1 MKTAQGKLALLAFC
15 LLMAALLFLPMRAGQ
30 EDSLWIAPGAL
41 KMSVGGSYQISC
53 ALSSDDMNQ
62 RLRFYSEDSRVATI
76 QADGTVLA
84 LAPGE
89 TVIRAEASGGATAEL
104 KVTVDGVPMRELK
117 LNASELHID
126 KGQISGLKASYNA
139 DASDTRLQWVSADE
153 SIAKV
158 DAAGRIEGVGGGTT
172 WVSVVAPNGL
182 SASAQVFVEVEGT
195 AVHISPND
203 LTLGVG
209 ASVPLKVSYL
219 PLDCTDSVQRWAS
232 SNPEV
237 LTVDENGV
245 LHANGV
251 GTAYVSVLTKDRL
264 TAGMEVTVEP
274 APKDLQLDPSRATI
288 ERGDTLQMQVMFLEE
303 DGSVDSQSDHLV
315 VWASSDASVA
325 TVDAQGCVTALRSGS
340 TKISATA
347 DGITA
352 TCRLQVQVTIQEIL
366 LDHDEVYLLKEETGA
381 PIQLNWVIS
390 PVDVDDPTVH
400 FASDN
405 EQVAQVTKD
414 GLVTMTGGY
423 GTAVITASSARGAS
437 ASFVVNV
444 VTQLPEAEPEPTQE
458 AAQGVYAD
466 YNAEDDGTGDEITGS
481 DALLED
487 DGFSESDLYE
497 DNIYGETP
505 PPGVTV
511 VG

>member
-30 EDSLWIAPGAL
+30 EDSLRIIPGAL

-84 LAPGE
+84 LASGE

-104 KVTVDGVPMRELK
+104 RVTVDGVPMRELK

-139 DASDTRLQWVSADE
+139 DASDTRLKWVSADE
-153 SIAKV
+153 TIATV
-158 DAAGRIEGVGGGTT
+158 DAAGRIEGVGGGVTY
-172 WVSVVAPNGL
+172 VSVVAPNGL

-237 LTVDENGV
+237 LTVDENSV

-251 GTAYVSVLTKDRL
+251 GTAYVTVLTKGRL
-264 TAGMEVTVEP
+264 TAGMEVKVEP
-274 APKDLQLDPSRATI
+274 APKDLQLDPTRATI
-288 ERGDTLQMQVMFLEE
+288 ERGDTLEMQVMFLAE
-303 DGSVDSQSDHLV
+303 DGSVDAQSDHLV
-315 VWASSDASVA
+315 VWKSEDPSVA
-325 TVDAQGCVTALRSGS
+325 TVDQNGCVTARKSGS
-340 TKISATA
+340 TRISATA

-366 LDHDEVYLLKEETGA
+366 LDHDEVYLLKEDTA
-381 PIQLNWVIS
+381 TPIQLKWVIS
-390 PVDVDDPTVH
+390 PVDVDDPTVR
-400 FASDN
+400 FESDN

-414 GLVTMTGGY
+414 GLVSMTGGY
-423 GTAVITASSARGAS
+423 GTAVITAYSDSGAS
-437 ASFVVNV
+437 AQFIVNV
-444 VTQLPEAEPEPTQE
+444 VTQLPQTEPEPTE
-458 AAQGVYAD
+458 VPEQGAYGE
-466 YNAEDDGTGDEITGS
+466 YSAEDGGFYGDDVSGD
-481 DALLED
+481 DA
-487 DGFSESDLYE
+487 FSESDLYE

-505 PPGVTV
+505 PPG
-511 VG
+511 GEAP

>member
-30 EDSLWIAPGAL
+30 EDSLRITPGAL

-84 LAPGE
+84 LASGE

-104 KVTVDGVPMRELK
+104 RVTVDGVPMRELK

-139 DASDTRLQWVSADE
+139 DASDTRLKWVSADE
-153 SIAKV
+153 TIATV
-158 DAAGRIEGVGGGTT
+158 DAAGRIEGVGGGVTY
-172 WVSVVAPNGL
+172 VSVVAPNGL

-237 LTVDENGV
+237 LTVDGNGV

-251 GTAYVSVLTKDRL
+251 GTAYVTVLTRDRL

-288 ERGDTLQMQVMFLEE
+288 ERGDTLQMQVMFLAE
-303 DGSVDSQSDHLV
+303 DGSVDTQSDHLV
-315 VWASSDASVA
+315 VWSSEDPSVA
-325 TVDAQGCVTALRSGS
+325 TVDQNGCVTARKSGS
-340 TKISATA
+340 TRISATA

-366 LDHDEVYLLKEETGA
+366 LDHDEVYLLKEDTA
-381 PIQLNWVIS
+381 TPIQLKWVIS
-390 PVDVDDPTVH
+390 PVDVDDPTVR
-400 FASDN
+400 FESDN

-414 GLVTMTGGY
+414 GLVRMTGGY
-423 GTAVITASSARGAS
+423 GTAVITAYSDSGAS
-437 ASFVVNV
+437 AQFIVNV
-444 VTQLPEAEPEPTQE
+444 VTQLPQTEPEPTE
-458 AAQGVYAD
+458 VPEQGAYGE
-466 YNAEDDGTGDEITGS
+466 YSAEDGGFYGDDVSGD
-481 DALLED
+481 DA
-487 DGFSESDLYE
+487 FSESDLYE

-505 PPGVTV
+505 PPG
-511 VG
+511 GEAP